1 MLTRCWGVDI
11 INLGSL
17 SSGAEEDAEDCGV
30 GFGSENFARE
40 VEEDE
45 EELGSLITKWCR
57 LSSCPLGVCYHPI
70 SRISSIAVEWSS
82 AAAALSRHHRAHHH
96 SSSCDILPR

>member
-11 INLGSL
+11 ELGCL
-17 SSGAEEDAEDCGV
+17 SGAEEDAEDCGV

-40 VEEDE
+40 EG

-82 AAAALSRHHRAHHH
+82 AAQSRYHRAHHH